1 MLQKGVAPDQI
12 WGTQKGKKL
21 KELLRT
27 PSSVSDR
34 CRGEVNE
41 ILGESTPQ
49 EVCPSRPEE
58 AR

>member
-1 MLQKGVAPDQI
+1 MLHKGVAPDPM

-27 PSSVSDR
+27 PSSDSDR

-41 ILGESTPQ
+41 ILGEKTPQ
-49 EVCPSRPEE
+49 K
-58 AR
+58 